1 MQHCQESIPSVGTRK
16 RPGIHPVALTYLC
29 LDLGLNVL
37 YSNVAIYLGK
47 TCYHS
52 MHISSIGLNVK
63 LLLIFIIYYVK
74 DMYANLFLN
83 ASIFCPGSEALI
95 KIKYT
100 HTLIALRGS
109 CYVLFPHFAKIV
121 LNRSKTVNFNI
132 HSAQTENNE
141 DVM

>member
-47 TCYHS
+47 TRYHS

-83 ASIFCPGSEALI
+83 ASIFFVQAVRC
-95 KIKYT
+95 
-100 HTLIALRGS
+100 
-109 CYVLFPHFAKIV
+109 
-121 LNRSKTVNFNI
+121 
-132 HSAQTENNE
+132 
-141 DVM
+141 